1 MTTVSRTPLFAASV
15 ELPMLVPAR
24 TDLLRSSPNCDQR
37 PPDVKGIACI
47 VIHATAD
54 DGDEEGAESWLC
66 NPSSQV
72 SAHLHIR
79 RDGRV
84 VRLVGDDCRAWHA
97 GESEWKGASHVND
110 FSLGWELANRNDGR
124 EPFTTAQ
131 YAALSRLGAHYLEQG
146 LPLNAFVGHAE
157 IALPRGRKTDP
168 DGFDWL
174 GFKIEVLRR
183 YAGE

>member
-84 VRLVGDDCRAWHA
+84 VRLVGDDSARGMRAR
-97 GESEWKGASHVND
+97 
-110 FSLGWELANRNDGR
+110 ANGR
-124 EPFTTAQ
+124 AHPTSTI
-131 YAALSRLGAHYLEQG
+131 SR
-146 LPLNAFVGHAE
+146 
-157 IALPRGRKTDP
+157 
-168 DGFDWL
+168 
-174 GFKIEVLRR
+174 
-183 YAGE
+183 